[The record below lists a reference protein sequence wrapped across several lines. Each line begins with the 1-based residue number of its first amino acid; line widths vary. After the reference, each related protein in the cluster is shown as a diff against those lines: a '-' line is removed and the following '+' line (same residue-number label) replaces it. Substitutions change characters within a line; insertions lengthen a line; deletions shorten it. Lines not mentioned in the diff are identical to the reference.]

1 MKIITLLTLVI
12 VLLLAL
18 SGALPQSSV
27 GGGLVLTFIFLVAAL
42 AVGLHEAWSNKRGVL
57 GWIVNIVAA
66 LVGCILG
73 AFAGSFVLDLVLTLL
88 QPEGSLMASG
98 QPLLYVSLAA
108 MTIFALL
115 GSWTALWIVN
125 RFR

>member
-1 MKIITLLTLVI
+1 MKIITLLTLMI

-18 SGALPQSSV
+18 SGVLPQSSV
-27 GGGLVLTFIFLVAAL
+27 GGGLVLTFVFLVAAL
-42 AVGLHEAWSNKRGVL
+42 AVGLHEAWSNKRSVL
-57 GWIVNIVAA
+57 GWIVNIVAS

-73 AFAGSFVLDLVLTLL
+73 ALVGSFVLDLVLTLL
-88 QPEGSLMASG
+88 QPEGSLMATG
-98 QPLLYVSLAA
+98 HPLLYVSLAA